1 MPLWITRCVC
11 ECVFS
16 ISISC
21 TSAWSRSRFL
31 PLKGNFSRFVTLFV
45 TDWRGLALL
54 TAASSCLK
62 RSRERN
68 QEILNLVYRI
78 NFLPL
83 AHTASL
89 AVKHKGCEATQL
101 YLFVPFKQHFFFK
114 SVFIHFSVTDKSLS
128 SGLPCNRLTFVQRA
142 SIYLLRFSSDLAHTV
157 MKVCVCACVC

>member
-1 MPLWITRCVC
+1 MPGGSRDLVANRSHSTTALLRRGPSRDGDKHGAPLWSALTGGIVSSMPLWITRCVC

-31 PLKGNFSRFVTLFV
+31 PLKGNFSHFVTSFV

-83 AHTASL
+83 AHTVSL
-89 AVKHKGCEATQL
+89 AA
-101 YLFVPFKQHFFFK
+101 
-114 SVFIHFSVTDKSLS
+114 
-128 SGLPCNRLTFVQRA
+128 
-142 SIYLLRFSSDLAHTV
+142 
-157 MKVCVCACVC
+157 